1 MGKSEGFA
9 KAESNKAVAVSNPQ
23 EVSFAEVIT
32 ATQKNACFWIYF
44 KIMDLFFMAD
54 AILIATAEYL

>member
-1 MGKSEGFA
+1 M
-9 KAESNKAVAVSNPQ
+9 KAEPNKAVAVSNPQ
-23 EVSFAEVIT
+23 EMSFTVVIT

-54 AILIATAEYL
+54 AILIAATEYL